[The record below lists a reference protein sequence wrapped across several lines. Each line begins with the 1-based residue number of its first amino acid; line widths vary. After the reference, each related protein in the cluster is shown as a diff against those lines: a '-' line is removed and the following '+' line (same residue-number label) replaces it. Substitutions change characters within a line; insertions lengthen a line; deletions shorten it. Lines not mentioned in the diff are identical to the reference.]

1 MKKSKLQN
9 KLSSIDSFLI
19 AEKLNLDPGDQQRGG
34 ILALETLKDNMKNC
48 VVFINID
55 IHAHRGGEMENLNEE
70 IKETVIYFENF
81 ERRSS

>member
-1 MKKSKLQN
+1 M
-9 KLSSIDSFLI
+9 
-19 AEKLNLDPGDQQRGG
+19 
-34 ILALETLKDNMKNC
+34 ETLKDNMKNC